1 MMMIIGIGIDHVE
14 MAKFKADVAADESN
28 FIARIFTQS
37 EVAYA
42 HSTDDYLQRLA
53 GRFAAKEAALKALGT
68 GWSADVDWKQIEIT
82 NDPSGQPRITFRGEA
97 AVLATA
103 AGARHFF
110 VSISHSP
117 HLATAEVIIET

>member
-1 MMMIIGIGIDHVE
+1 MIIGIGIDHVE

-28 FIARIFTQS
+28 FLARIFTES

-42 HSTDDYLQRLA
+42 RNTDDYLQRLA

-68 GWSADVDWKQIEIT
+68 GWTAEVDWKQIEIT
-82 NDPSGQPRITFRGEA
+82 NDPSGQPRIRLTGHA
-97 AVLATA
+97 AELAA
-103 AGARHFF
+103 AASAKHFF

-117 HLATAEVIIET
+117 HLATAEVILEA